1 MLYHR
6 YQSGIKDKLYNTFK
20 ADFEVK
26 YKDETGTY
34 DAEMYYRVS
43 LMAALTSLSTG
54 NGIKS
59 VVTDQGQIAWET
71 DVDVVAGIVTS
82 LLIQN
87 IGFDKVLQEK
97 EHFITLASV
106 IVNMAAETIS
116 IIQLYF
122 EDESISN
129 RNS

>member
-20 ADFEVK
+20 VDFEAK
-26 YKDETGTY
+26 YKDEAGTY

-82 LLIQN
+82 LLICN

-116 IIQLYF
+116 IIQSYF